1 MEKIIFKDD
10 WDEMCPLFVK
20 KEDMYEHVGTG
31 VLLNI
36 WDNTYLLT
44 ASHVIDFIHINKN
57 ELFMPNNQGVF
68 IKIDG
73 ELFYNPL
80 LWNQKREDDKI
91 DFSYFRLS
99 KKMISQIV
107 DVFKPLNDKQISFE
121 RNFCTNIDKKYFN
134 LTKKKRASAIRNEI
148 KEHSKNLKSFDE
160 NYVTELNNIL
170 IKQIITFSGFPL
182 TKTKIQSGYVRS
194 EILYY
199 HGGAVLEEF
208 YVDESLDKNINIL
221 ASFGRAGAVKDI
233 EFSNFPNPFGISG
246 GGIYKIIRTDNG
258 FDRELIGI
266 GHTYLAKKH
275 LFIGTNLAYCL
286 DVIKNQRL
294 MPYEV
299 LTRLTN
305 MCKILAFENLKNK

>member
-10 WDEMCPLFVK
+10 WDEMCPLFIK
-20 KEDMYEHVGTG
+20 KENKYEHVGTG

-36 WDNTYLLT
+36 WDSTYLLT
-44 ASHVIDFIHINKN
+44 ASHVIDFIYVNKN
-57 ELFMPNNQGVF
+57 ELFMPNNQGIF

-91 DFSYFRLS
+91 DFSYFKLS
-99 KKMISQIV
+99 KKMISQII
-107 DVFKPLNDKQISFE
+107 DTFNPLNDKQISFE
-121 RNFCTNIDKKYFN
+121 RNFCTNIDKKYFDLFKN
-134 LTKKKRASAIRNEI
+134 KRTSVIKNEI
-148 KEHSKNLKSFDE
+148 KEHLENLESFDA
-160 NYVTELNNIL
+160 NYVTELNNRL
-170 IKQIITFSGFPL
+170 IKQKIIFSGFPL

-194 EILYY
+194 EIVSYQ
-199 HGGAVLEEF
+199 GGAVLEES
-208 YVDESLDKNINIL
+208 YIDESLDKNINIL
-221 ASFGRAGAVKDI
+221 AGFGRAGAVKDV
-233 EFSNFPNPFGISG
+233 EFLNFPKPFGISG
-246 GGIYKIIRTDNG
+246 GGIYKIIRTNDG

-299 LTRLTN
+299 LNRLTN
-305 MCKILAFENLKNK
+305 MSKILAFEYLKNK